1 MLVTNILH
9 LLLFFYTDFMRLNVS
24 WENSKPDLDGKNEQK
39 TKYPY
44 LTLEKLNLGDKLF
57 S

>member
-9 LLLFFYTDFMRLNVS
+9 LLLFFYTYFMRLNVS

-57 S
+57 F